1 MSNINDYLLW
11 RGDIPIT
18 SKFKFN
24 EIDSMILARF
34 SYLVFEKIKM
44 DEKETIKS
52 IYKKMKDIPN
62 EDFRYNGD
70 KELITYLGQSNRFKN
85 MEITDYVKTNE
96 KATEKQFCAI
106 TIHISDKEMYISYI
120 GTDNTIYG
128 WKEDFNMSFM
138 DNVPCQIEGK
148 EYAEKIAKKY
158 PNKNIRIGGHS
169 KGGNVA
175 IYSAITIPNE
185 VQNRIIKVYN
195 YDGPGFSKN
204 IIDKYGNDKVIDKI
218 ETYIPQDSI
227 IGRILNHKEKIT
239 ISLSNE
245 KGILQHDI
253 YSWQVLRDDLIKSKQ
268 NTEVSE
274 NIDKTLTDW
283 LETTKPE
290 QRKIFIDTVFEIFYS
305 TDANTFGE
313 ISRNFSTNIP
323 KMLKK
328 YGQISK
334 EDKKVITNMIKIIFS
349 LYINIVKE
357 KEIAKIDSIKEE
369 YINDK
374 KAKIEEFD
382 KKYFNQRR
390 VNAKKEVK

>member
-44 DEKETIKS
+44 NEKETIKS
-52 IYKKMKDIPN
+52 IYEKMKDIPN

-85 MEITDYVKTNE
+85 MEITDYVKTNK
-96 KATEKQFCAI
+96 KAIEKQFCAI

-175 IYSAITIPNE
+175 IYSAITIPTDI
-185 VQNRIIKVYN
+185 QNRIVKVYN

-204 IIDKYGNDKVIDKI
+204 IINKYGNDKVIDKI

-290 QRKIFIDTVFEIFYS
+290 QRKIFIDTVFEVFYS

-313 ISRNFSTNIP
+313 ISKNFSTNIP

-382 KKYFNQRR
+382 KKYFKQKR
-390 VNAKKEVK
+390 VNAKKR